1 MMKEKLLQ
9 KNMKLSLLKQVPK
22 VLKVLVKLFYSVAK
36 EIYDNENNITIDDIV
51 IEKDTKKKKD
61 NKEKKTCIC

>member
-1 MMKEKLLQ
+1 M
-9 KNMKLSLLKQVPK
+9 
-22 VLKVLVKLFYSVAK
+22 KLFYSVAK